1 MSKIAKLL
9 TIGVLFAAMPGVAFA
24 QAKPE
29 DMIRLRKSGYSFMGW
44 NMGKIKGMV
53 VDNPASF
60 NKDQVSA
67 AANVVAA
74 IANSGMGALFGAGT
88 DKDAGDQKTNVKPEF
103 FQQPDRVKELALAY
117 IREANELPK
126 VAATGDV
133 DAIKAQFSK
142 VGASCN
148 ACHIEFKKQ

>member
-9 TIGVLFAAMPGVAFA
+9 TIGFLLAAMASVAFA

-29 DMIRLRKSGYSFMGW
+29 DMIKFRKAGYSFMGW

-53 VDNPASF
+53 MDNPASF

-88 DKDAGDQKTNVKPEF
+88 DKDVGDQKTNVKPEF

-117 IREANELPK
+117 VKEANELQK
-126 VAATGDV
+126 VAATGEI

>member
-1 MSKIAKLL
+1 MSQITKIL
-9 TIGVLFAAMPGVAFA
+9 TIGFSVAAIAGVAFA

-29 DMIRLRKSGYSFMGW
+29 DMIKFRKAGYSFMGW

-53 VDNPASF
+53 IENPASF
-60 NKDQVSA
+60 KKDQVIA

-88 DKDAGDQKTNVKPEF
+88 DQDVGDQKTKVKPEF
-103 FQQPDRVKELALAY
+103 FQRPDRVKELALANVK
-117 IREANELPK
+117 EANELQK
-126 VAATGDV
+126 VAASGDI

-142 VGASCN
+142 VGASCK
-148 ACHIEFKKQ
+148 ACHDEFKKQ

>member
-1 MSKIAKLL
+1 MSKIAKVL
-9 TIGVLFAAMPGVAFA
+9 TIGFSVAAIASVAFA

-29 DMIRLRKSGYSFMGW
+29 DMIRLRKAGYAFMGW

-53 VDNPASF
+53 IDNPASF

-67 AANVVAA
+67 SANVVAA

-88 DKDAGDQKTNVKPEF
+88 EQDVGDQKTKVKLEF
-103 FQQPDRVKELALAY
+103 FQRPDRVKELASVY
-117 IREANELPK
+117 VKEANELQK
-126 VAATGDV
+126 VAATGDI

-142 VGASCN
+142 VGASCK
-148 ACHIEFKKQ
+148 ACHDEFWKQ

>member
-1 MSKIAKLL
+1 MSKIARLL
-9 TIGVLFAAMPGVAFA
+9 TVGFLLAAVASVAFA

-29 DMIRLRKSGYSFMGW
+29 DMIKWRKAGYAFAGW

-60 NKDQVSA
+60 NKDQVLA

-74 IANSGMGALFGAGT
+74 IANSGMGALYGSGT
-88 DKDAGDQKTNVKPEF
+88 DKDVGDQKTSVRPEF
-103 FQQPDRVKELALAY
+103 FQRPDRVKELAFAY
-117 IREANELPK
+117 VKEANELQK
-126 VAATGDV
+126 VAASGEI

>member
-9 TIGVLFAAMPGVAFA
+9 TVGFLLAAVASVAFA

-29 DMIRLRKSGYSFMGW
+29 DMIKWRKAGYAFAGW

-60 NKDQVSA
+60 NKDQVLA

-74 IANSGMGALFGAGT
+74 IANSGMGALYGSGT
-88 DKDAGDQKTNVKPEF
+88 DKDVGDQKTNVKPEF

-117 IREANELPK
+117 IKEANELQK
-126 VAATGDV
+126 VAATGDT
-133 DAIKAQFSK
+133 DAIKTQFSK
-142 VGASCN
+142 VGVSCN